1 MQPLRQKFP
10 MKYHDDNYYIDRVL
24 GGDVSAYAQLVA
36 KHKNLVFSI
45 ALKILNNREDAEEIA
60 QDCFVK
66 VFHAL
71 KTFEKKS
78 KFSTWLYR
86 IVYNASISKTR
97 KKRVDLVPMDNYVIN
112 NYSEEEVN
120 EGIYDIE
127 PDVQKLSHQCRV
139 FQTSCRCSRSQQVN
153 SGKCAAGLLDAHI
166 DAAHARN
173 HCVPHRVMHASSMR
187 CYWLSITA
195 AHFLR
200 QAAPH
205 RQQQSN
211 KHHPVKHSA
220 HLLHRCSQM
229 SRQGMNAASFPSA
242 ACKSFE
248 TDSTHTSCHAG
259 PRNPLKM
266 LTTQSYCHS
275 HNS

>member
-127 PDVQKLSHQCRV
+127 PDVQKQLIEKAMQKLSDDESLLITLFYQAENSIDEISNITGLS
-139 FQTSCRCSRSQQVN
+139 TSN
-153 SGKCAAGLLDAHI
+153 
-166 DAAHARN
+166 
-173 HCVPHRVMHASSMR
+173 
-187 CYWLSITA
+187 
-195 AHFLR
+195 
-200 QAAPH
+200 
-205 RQQQSN
+205 
-211 KHHPVKHSA
+211 VKVR
-220 HLLHRCSQM
+220 LHRI
-229 SRQGMNAASFPSA
+229 RKKLHDELAV
-242 ACKSFE
+242 
-248 TDSTHTSCHAG
+248 
-259 PRNPLKM
+259 M
-266 LTTQSYCHS
+266 LNRALT
-275 HNS
+275 